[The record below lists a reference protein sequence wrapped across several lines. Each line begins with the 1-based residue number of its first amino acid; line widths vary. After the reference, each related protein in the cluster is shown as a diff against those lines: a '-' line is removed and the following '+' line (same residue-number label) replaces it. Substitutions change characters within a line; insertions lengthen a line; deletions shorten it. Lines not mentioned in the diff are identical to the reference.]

1 MERILRE
8 LEAAFQALK
17 ERAESCEEVG
27 LGAKKRGIDE
37 LKEGQVTERPAKKVK
52 LGTSLAEETD
62 LT

>member
-17 ERAESCEEVG
+17 ERAKSCEGVG
-27 LGAKKRGIDE
+27 SGAKKRKIDE
-37 LKEGQVTERPAKKVK
+37 LKEGQVTERPAKKAK